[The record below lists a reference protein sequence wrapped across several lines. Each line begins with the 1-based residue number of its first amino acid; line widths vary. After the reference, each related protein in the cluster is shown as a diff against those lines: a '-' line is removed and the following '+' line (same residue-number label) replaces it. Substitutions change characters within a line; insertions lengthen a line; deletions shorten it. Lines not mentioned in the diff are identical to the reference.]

1 MSVIINEDK
10 RYISTS
16 AVNRILEL
24 VHAKLQEKQNA
35 LSQAQLDA
43 IDSVSGKLDIET
55 FDSISGNFA
64 TKDDL
69 DDYQKKLTFDY
80 TDF

>member
-10 RYISTS
+10 QCISTS

-24 VHAKLQEKQNA
+24 VHAKLQEKQDA

-55 FDSISGNFA
+55 FDSVSGNFA